1 MFLIF
6 ICYKN
11 NFFIGINSLFLKQL
25 VLNIMNFTA
34 VLVAALIPLVIG
46 FIWYNPAVFGKV
58 WMRAIGVDPES
69 IRDEKPNMIAIFG
82 LSLLFALMLALS
94 LNPMVIHQMGI
105 GSLLQGMKEAE
116 GEGAKIELLVNGV
129 SIDYENRF
137 RTFGHGALHGF
148 ICGLF
153 FAVPIIGTMALYE
166 KRGFNYI
173 AVSGGYWIVC
183 FMLMGGVICGWK

>member
-1 MFLIF
+1 MFFNF

-25 VLNIMNFTA
+25 VLNIMNFIA
-34 VLVAALIPLVIG
+34 ILVAAIIPLLVG
-46 FIWYNPAVFGKV
+46 FIWYNQAVFGKV
-58 WMRAIGVDPES
+58 WMRAIGIDPDAS
-69 IRDEKPNMIAIFG
+69 RDEKPNMAAVFA
-82 LSLLFALMLALS
+82 LSLLFAFMLALS

-105 GSLLQGMKEAE
+105 GSLLQGIPAAE
-116 GEGAKIELLVNGV
+116 TKDAKIELLVNGV

-148 ICGLF
+148 ISGLF
-153 FAVPIIGTMALYE
+153 VAVPIIGTMSLYE
-166 KRGFNYI
+166 KRGFKYI
-173 AVSGGYWIVC
+173 AVTGGYWIVC